1 MKEGK
6 PTVKTFMI
14 ILIGAIC
21 FLTYNIVLF
30 VLCGFADHGGAFWS
44 SYVFMLFAFITLAVS
59 LIFLRDRDYQPK
71 DWLLGYPVL
80 KHCTIYII
88 LESIVSV
95 LFMILDYQQCPWVL
109 AFTIQMIFFAVHLVF
124 IISCFLAKEMIEDVQ
139 SKVKVDTSYFKLLKA
154 DTEIVAEKC
163 KDKEVKHAFVK
174 LAEQI
179 QYSDYVRNPALEPLE
194 RQISDLV
201 SEANI
206 FITLN
211 DEKSALENCKKAM
224 LLLLERNKKCQALK

>member
-6 PTVKTFMI
+6 PAAKTFMV

-30 VLCGFADHGGAFWS
+30 ILCGFTDHGGAFWC
-44 SYVFMLFAFITLAVS
+44 SYVFMLLAFITLAVS
-59 LIFLRDRDYQPK
+59 LIFLRYKDYQPK
-71 DWLLGYPVL
+71 DWLLGYPIL

-95 LFMILDYQQCPWVL
+95 LFMILDYQKCPWVL
-109 AFTIQMIFFAVHLVF
+109 AFAVQMILFAVHLVF

-139 SKVKVDTSYFKLLKA
+139 IKVKADTSYFKLLKA
-154 DTEIVAEKC
+154 DAEMAAENC
-163 KDKEVKHAFVK
+163 KDREVKQAFMK

-179 QYSDYVRNPALEPLE
+179 RYSDYVRNPALEPLE

-206 FITLN
+206 FLSLN
-211 DEKSALENCKKAM
+211 DEKSALDNCKKAM